1 MAIYRY
7 KATFPFS
14 KVFFREYEIDG
25 DITLFALNKFLTD
38 DLSFAPDQMI
48 CFRGIGADGKV
59 KSIYGLFDMGSGTID
74 GVSLES
80 TLRKGEDSILYVF
93 DIRRN
98 HYIVLTFEEVA
109 QQKPHASYPRLVA
122 ERGRAPE
129 QFAASY
135 ANMDVLE
142 SAESED
148 FDDSDD
154 DSGDSMEDAGG
165 DMEE

>member
-48 CFRGIGADGKV
+48 CFKGLGDDGKV
-59 KSIYGLFDMGSGTID
+59 KSIYGLFDMGSGTLD
-74 GVSLES
+74 GVSIEK
-80 TLRKGEDSILYVF
+80 TIARGENAILYVF
-93 DIRRN
+93 DIKRN
-98 HYIVLTFEEVA
+98 HYIVLTLVEEVER
-109 QQKPHASYPRLVA
+109 KPHASYPRLVA

-135 ANMDVLE
+135 ANMDALE
-142 SAESED
+142 PAESED
-148 FDDSDD
+148 FDEAEDDAFGDD
-154 DSGDSMEDAGG
+154 DEA
-165 DMEE
+165 EE